1 MAVTTP
7 RALATGVGSLPGDDV
22 RQAVRMVVDELPDL
36 PHLPELPD
44 RGPAAGM
51 VGRAVGMLSGL
62 GADLQPA
69 GWRLTDAPG
78 VDQRRARSVLAEDLD
93 ALEEHTAG
101 YAGPLKLQV
110 TGPLTLAAMVERP
123 RGDRILADHGGR
135 RELAQSLA
143 EGVAGH
149 VADVARRVGGAQLVL
164 QVDEPSLPAV
174 LGGRVPTAS
183 GFGRHRSVH
192 AAEAAESLGAV
203 LAAAAGAGARP
214 VVHCCAADVPVELIV
229 RAGTTAL
236 MVDVVLLEPTR
247 YDDLATAIEGGV
259 DVWPGVVPTVEPVPR
274 PGAEQLAGSVHRLWS
289 AVGHSPSRLVPRTAV
304 TPTCGLAGA
313 RPGWAR
319 SALSLARDV
328 ARQLS
333 AQG

>member
-1 MAVTTP
+1 MAVTTA

-22 RQAVRMVVDELPDL
+22 RQAVRMVVGELPEF

-110 TGPLTLAAMVERP
+110 TGPLTMAAMIERP
-123 RGDRILADHGGR
+123 RGDRMLADHGGR

-149 VADVARRVGGAQLVL
+149 VADVARRVGDAQLVL
-164 QVDEPSLPAV
+164 QVDEPALPAV

-203 LAAAAGAGARP
+203 LAAAGSAGARP
-214 VVHCCAADVPVELIV
+214 VVHCCAADVPVDLVV
-229 RAGTTAL
+229 RAGAAAL
-236 MVDVVLLEPTR
+236 MVDVGLLELTR

-259 DVWPGVVPTVEPVPR
+259 DLWPGVVPTEEPVPR

-289 AVGHSPSRLVPRTAV
+289 ALGHSPSGLIPRTTV
-304 TPTCGLAGA
+304 TPACGLAGA

-319 SALSLARDV
+319 SAMSFARDV
-328 ARQLS
+328 AGQLS